1 MKLNLLKNNSLL
13 VTIVTLINFI
23 TLINATIL
31 AIDYGKGFTK
41 NSIIGIKNPLDI
53 VLSQDSKRK
62 DVAGI
67 MLRPENKNK
76 DIERSYGSNIL
87 NFQLRFPQY
96 VFLGLKNL
104 IGQKETSDIFDD
116 FNSGLKL
123 DSKNDLIKFDIGTD
137 HKFSVEEL
145 VAMDFNHIIANA
157 EQQFPNNKKVLL
169 NSVNNEIS
177 DLVLSV
183 PNYYR
188 QQERLMLNDIVEISD
203 FDQSLGF
210 VDDNLATGISYIA
223 KNHFKLE
230 DDVDTH
236 FIVYDM
242 GQESLKA
249 SLFTVL
255 KNSSAILAKDE
266 IVDLTI
272 ELNGYGYDKNLGGD
286 FFTNDLKT
294 LIINKFLDKN
304 GKYKKDELLKNP
316 KFLNKIIQVAEKCKL
331 VLSANSEYKIF
342 VESLIDDLDFKTIVT
357 RQEFE
362 DIIMA
367 NYQARILKPLV
378 DTFETSNSIFQNHNN
393 ITLANISAIILTGGS
408 TRVPFVQQVLVDYLG
423 EEYDQLLSKSVNSD
437 ESVTT
442 GLAIRGVKLENN
454 FKFKQN
460 INVVDKLIYNY
471 TMTLNEDEETSIFS
485 AGSVYPE
492 KQVLNFPIEQFD
504 NQKEVNILLSEDNV
518 PIVDYKLRL
527 NTIKKCEAD
536 DASLNITFAISK
548 DRIFTVE
555 KIQAICNDTA
565 TKLNTLTIDKYFV
578 REPLSKTDIK
588 NSKKFIKLLN
598 EKDEQKIILTEALNL
613 FESTL
618 YETRSFL
625 EDIESEDIPEELS
638 ETLQTTV
645 GDYLE
650 WLDYDSDG
658 CTVQDVE
665 KKHLD
670 IIHQIQNIK
679 NYQISLTTA
688 LDLDEFNNIFET
700 ITNWLDDLETLN
712 GLHLEHVLNKTEKFE
727 ELNMTGSPLDVYI
740 ETPLTKRLAMQNKTF
755 FEEVTELKDEFVP
768 RLTTLLE
775 NFEEEERLDK
785 FELKL
790 QYLNHLEQIKELLQF
805 PEELFKYRLRYL
817 DSTIVK
823 KERQL
828 LRQAEKARLEKVKE
842 LGLKDK
848 DGNLVEDIMENTHKR
863 AEAREKLEEEEFL
876 KNTEGY
882 EPKDEEDDDEE
893 KEETNKKKEEQI
905 VEKEE
910 QIVEEEDDDENNDD
924 IEFEFDEL

>member
-13 VTIVTLINFI
+13 VTIVTLINFF

-104 IGQKETSDIFDD
+104 IGQKQTSDIFDD
-116 FNSGLKL
+116 FNSGVKL

-157 EQQFPNNKKVLL
+157 EQQFPNNKKILL

-188 QQERLMLNDIVEISD
+188 QQERLMLSDIVEISD

-223 KNHFKLE
+223 KNNFKLE

-286 FFTNDLKT
+286 FFTNNLKT
-294 LIINKFLDKN
+294 FIINKFLDKN
-304 GKYKKDELLKNP
+304 GKYKKNELLKNS

-378 DTFETSNSIFQNHNN
+378 DTFETSNSIFQNDNN

-471 TMTLNEDEETSIFS
+471 TMTLNEDDEETSIFS
-485 AGSVYPE
+485 AGSVYPG

-504 NQKEVNILLSEDNV
+504 NQKEVNIILSEDNV
-518 PIVDYKLRL
+518 SIVDYKLKL
-527 NTIKKCEAD
+527 NTIKKCETD
-536 DASLNITFAISK
+536 DSSLNITFAISK

-555 KIQAICNDTA
+555 KIQAICNNTA

-578 REPLSKTDIK
+578 KEPLSKTDIR

-625 EDIESEDIPEELS
+625 EDIETEDIPEELI
-638 ETLQTTV
+638 ETLQTAV
-645 GDYLE
+645 ADYLE

-670 IIHQIQNIK
+670 ITHQIQNIK
-679 NYQISLTTA
+679 NYQISLTTS

-712 GLHLEHVLNKTEKFE
+712 ALHLEHVLNKTEKFE
-727 ELNMTGSPLDVYI
+727 ELNITGSPLDVYI

-755 FEEVTELKDEFVP
+755 FEEVTELKEKFVP

-882 EPKDEEDDDEE
+882 EPKDDDEE
-893 KEETNKKKEEQI
+893 EEEEEEEKKIIKKKEEQI

-910 QIVEEEDDDENNDD
+910 NDENNDE